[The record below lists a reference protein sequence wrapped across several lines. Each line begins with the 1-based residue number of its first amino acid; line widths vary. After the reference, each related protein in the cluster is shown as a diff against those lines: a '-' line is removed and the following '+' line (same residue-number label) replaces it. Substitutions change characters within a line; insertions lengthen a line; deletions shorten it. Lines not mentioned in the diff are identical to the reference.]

1 MWQMRA
7 GKNLASDL
15 RDSKKVSLLWPCDA
29 DNITLCLP
37 RPFPINYPFFSRVS
51 LITAHEIFK
60 LFSSQEAQ
68 MCWIP
73 TLYQSVPKV
82 AGRQG
87 ESLSQPPQTIFRT
100 GQIISVHFRKE
111 PFLIR
116 RNDARHLYKYSVK
129 KIWLVSDDMLVILW
143 GQNMMLQVIVK
154 AYCSGKAKEPSH
166 LNRWDMSLCAQD
178 SALYFIH
185 SLNTSD
191 GLIM

>member
-1 MWQMRA
+1 MLSYFGSKYFVHGVRLDVADEGREEPSFWLKRLQKGVPSLALWCWQHH
-7 GKNLASDL
+7 
-15 RDSKKVSLLWPCDA
+15 SLP
-29 DNITLCLP
+29 P

-129 KIWLVSDDMLVILW
+129 KIWLVSDDMLVSLW
-143 GQNMMLQVIVK
+143 GQNMMLQVTVK
-154 AYCSGKAKEPSH
+154 A
-166 LNRWDMSLCAQD
+166 
-178 SALYFIH
+178 
-185 SLNTSD
+185 
-191 GLIM
+191 